1 MGLDGSTQRWWVSAA
16 LCAAS
21 RCIVGLRLT
30 RTPGSASSIETLH
43 MCTLDKGQW
52 ADGVGALSPWHMAGT
67 PEEVVTDTGP
77 AFKAFAFRQAVAD
90 LRAGLSLAIAGE
102 PHLRGR
108 IERVFHTMAF
118 DLLPRLSGRS
128 FSNVVMRGDY
138 DSEGEAALTLDDLVV
153 ALVRWVV
160 DIYHNSPHEGLDG
173 STPLERWTEL
183 VETYGVLPPPDL
195 RRRRL
200 VFGTRLERI
209 VGRKGI
215 RVCGIWYQSEELQRW
230 RMHAHDKRVKV
241 RWYREDI
248 GAIEVE
254 FGGEWRAV
262 PSLMSGLDGVHANV
276 WLAAARRLRAAKK
289 AGQKASDEIVLKAI
303 RDIEA
308 LDATARAR
316 VNLVAEEWSAERLE
330 REENNLL
337 VGFDVGSETAPEP
350 PAAQSGD
357 DLGIPLETAAD
368 KAARADAHTNA
379 GAPARTPAG
388 APAPDEAEATPQ
400 HRAKRTPGSGFRM
413 ED

>member
-1 MGLDGSTQRWWVSAA
+1 
-16 LCAAS
+16 
-21 RCIVGLRLT
+21 
-30 RTPGSASSIETLH
+30 
-43 MCTLDKGQW
+43 
-52 ADGVGALSPWHMAGT
+52 
-67 PEEVVTDTGP
+67 
-77 AFKAFAFRQAVAD
+77 
-90 LRAGLSLAIAGE
+90 
-102 PHLRGR
+102 
-108 IERVFHTMAF
+108 
-118 DLLPRLSGRS
+118 
-128 FSNVVMRGDY
+128 
-138 DSEGEAALTLDDLVV
+138 
-153 ALVRWVV
+153 
-160 DIYHNSPHEGLDG
+160 
-173 STPLERWTEL
+173 
-183 VETYGVLPPPDL
+183 
-195 RRRRL
+195 
-200 VFGTRLERI
+200 
-209 VGRKGI
+209 
-215 RVCGIWYQSEELQRW
+215 
-230 RMHAHDKRVKV
+230 MHAHDKRVKV

-289 AGQKASDEIVLKAI
+289 AGQKATDEIVLKAI

-316 VNLVAEEWSAERLE
+316 VNLVAEDWSSERLE

-357 DLGIPLETAAD
+357 ELGIPLETAAD
-368 KAARADAHTNA
+368 KAARANARTNA

-388 APAPDEAEATPQ
+388 APASDEAEATPQ